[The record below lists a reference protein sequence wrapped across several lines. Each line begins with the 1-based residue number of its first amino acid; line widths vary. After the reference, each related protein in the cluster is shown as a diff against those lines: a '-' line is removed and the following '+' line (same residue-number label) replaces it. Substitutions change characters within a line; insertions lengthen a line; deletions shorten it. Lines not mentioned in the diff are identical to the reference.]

1 MAIADDIKI
10 DLTNLTIKRKT
21 GASSTKY
28 QAKEVYF
35 FLEDMF
41 NKPNLMNYM
50 VPMSRQTET
59 AFAVINKWYIQEELT
74 KYIIGGSIQTLG
86 YLNEIRTLRCD
97 HAGWINFVA
106 DDIGNTIVGDVTGNT
121 GTILDYDN
129 NEHKIWIRMN
139 TTGDIFNNTTESYTQ
154 RGIGTATSTAISITG
169 ETCFANLYTI
179 SELKGTRHIDIFQ
192 GESVINQ
199 SVNDNGHIDTLVKIT
214 DSGVDINNKKI
225 TLFDKTKINLSHQYN
240 ITATPTGQNVIPVG
254 WGGEMNDVY
263 NNEHGEIKQWQ

>member
-1 MAIADDIKI
+1 MAIADDVDV
-10 DLTNLTIKRKT
+10 DLVNLIIKRKT

-28 QAKEVYF
+28 QAKELYF

-41 NKPNLMNYM
+41 NKPNLM

-74 KYIIGGSIQTLG
+74 KYIMGGSIQTSG

-139 TTGDIFNNTTESYTQ
+139 TTGDIFNNANESYTQ
-154 RGIGTATSTAISITG
+154 CGIGTATSIASSITG
-169 ETCFANLYTI
+169 EMVFANLYTI

-199 SVNDNGHIDTLVKIT
+199 SVNDDGHIDTLVKIT
-214 DSGVDINNKKI
+214 DSGVDINDKKI
-225 TLFDKTKINLSHQYN
+225 TLFDKTKINLSCQYN
-240 ITATPTGQNVIPVG
+240 ITAIQNGQNVIPIG
-254 WGGEMNDVY
+254 WEGEMN